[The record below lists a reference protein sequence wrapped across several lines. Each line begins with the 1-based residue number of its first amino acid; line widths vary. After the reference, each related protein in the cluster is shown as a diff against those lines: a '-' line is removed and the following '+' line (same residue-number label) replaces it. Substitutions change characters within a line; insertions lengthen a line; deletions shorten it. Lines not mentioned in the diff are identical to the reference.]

1 YYYKDLSFT
10 QRGEVVLKDTV
21 VEITGIEYT
30 NEGVP
35 RLKTNKGYLT
45 ANKTYVQ
52 QLTANIENYYMSNPG
67 KVALKH
73 NDYYYKDLSFTQ
85 RGE

>member
-1 YYYKDLSFT
+1 KAYVQQVVANIANYYSSNPGKVVLKQDDYYYKDLSFT

-35 RLKTNKGYLT
+35 RLKQTKAT
-45 ANKTYVQ
+45 
-52 QLTANIENYYMSNPG
+52 
-67 KVALKH
+67 
-73 NDYYYKDLSFTQ
+73 
-85 RGE
+85 